1 MTRRGTEL
9 LDLPTLATSKEG
21 RTAVWLK
28 VSNDTE
34 RVWLTARHEVI
45 VEVKVGN
52 RWSVADRY
60 HLSDAHA
67 AAALVFHKHFK
78 FQGCRSCQEGGL
90 AIQRDWRF
98 CPHCS
103 APIQR
108 RGRARHRPTSS

>member
-1 MTRRGTEL
+1 MLERGDNKKNLRSGALLGYNPSRMTRRGTEL

-52 RWSVADRY
+52 GWSVADRY
-60 HLSDAHA
+60 HL
-67 AAALVFHKHFK
+67 
-78 FQGCRSCQEGGL
+78 
-90 AIQRDWRF
+90 
-98 CPHCS
+98 
-103 APIQR
+103 
-108 RGRARHRPTSS
+108 